1 MIPPLFAHQEANA
14 QFKVEHPRMFDG
26 SDPGTGKSRATLEAF
41 SRLKAMGLAD
51 HMLVLAPKS
60 ILRPSWS
67 ADCAKF
73 TPHLLCSVATSKE
86 KEKAFWPREQADVY
100 VCNHDAVRWLA
111 GVKLQGRWVLVVD
124 EFPAFKN
131 RTAQRSKQLAVMR
144 KQFDYRW
151 FLSGTMNS
159 NGACDIWHPAF
170 LVDDGER
177 LGRQF
182 WGFRAQ
188 VCEPVATGPR
198 GEYVEWHD
206 KPHAQMMIADR
217 LKDITFRVKLE
228 DCLDM
233 PENVQRVL
241 HVELPPKLMTQYR
254 QLQRE
259 AVLDHDNGARISA
272 VHASAKTNKLL
283 QLCSGAVYAGDGTY
297 QVFDTSRTELALE
310 LVQQR
315 EQSVVAF
322 IWQHQRD
329 QLVAAAEAAGI
340 SYAVIDGS
348 VPLIEREKAVAMF
361 QAGKLRVI
369 FAHPQSAG
377 HGLTLTKGTATIWVS
392 PTYNAEHFQQFNRR
406 IYRAGQTQRTE
417 TICIA
422 AAGTAEEQVYEKLN
436 GKIERM
442 DTLMDLLCGLQDRVA

>member
-14 QFKVEHPRMFDG
+14 AYKVAHPRMLDG

-41 SRLKAMGLAD
+41 SRLKAAGQAD
-51 HMLVLAPKS
+51 HMLVLAPLS
-60 ILRPSWS
+60 ILRPSWA

-73 TPHLLCSVATSKE
+73 TPHLTCSVATSKE
-86 KEKAFWPREQADVY
+86 KQSAFWPAAEADIY
-100 VCNHDAVRWLA
+100 VCNHDAVRWLST
-111 GVKLQGRWVLVVD
+111 VKLKGRWVLVVD

-131 RTAQRSKQLAVMR
+131 RTAQRSKQLAAMR
-144 KQFDYRW
+144 GQFDYRW

-159 NGACDIWHPAF
+159 NGACDIWHPMF

-177 LGRQF
+177 LGRAF

-188 VCEPVATGPR
+188 VCEPVATGP
-198 GEYVEWHD
+198 GGQYVEWKD
-206 KPHAQMMIADR
+206 KPHAQAIIADR

-233 PENVQRVL
+233 PEHTKHVL
-241 HVELPPKLMTQYR
+241 HVELPPKLLAQYR

-259 AVLDHDNGARISA
+259 AVLEHDSGARITA
-272 VHASAKTNKLL
+272 IHASAKTTKLL
-283 QLCSGAVYAGDGTY
+283 QLCAGAVYDGQGGY
-297 QVFDTSRTELALE
+297 QVFDTSRTDLTME
-310 LVQQR
+310 LVMQR
-315 EQSVVAF
+315 EHAVVMF
-322 IWQHQRD
+322 NWQHQKD
-329 QLVAAAEAAGI
+329 LLVAAAEHLGI

-348 VPLIEREKAVAMF
+348 TPQKDREIAVNRF
-361 QAGKLRVI
+361 QAGHLRVI

-377 HGLTLTKGTATIWVS
+377 HGLTLTRGTATIWPS
-392 PTYNAEHFQQFNRR
+392 PTYNAEFFQQGNRR

-422 AAGTAEEQVYEKLN
+422 AAGTAEEQVYEKLDD
-436 GKIERM
+436 KVARM
-442 DTLMDLLCGLQDRVA
+442 DELMAMLTGLQAA